1 MHNGDK
7 EGVKRVENELKAE
20 IETKL
25 LKAILKEKKPAEI
38 GWAIDN
44 YREFVLALSVPKED
58 K

>member
-25 LKAILKEKKPAEI
+25 LKAILKEKKPDEI

-44 YREFVLALSVPKED
+44 YRVFVEALAVVKP
-58 K
+58 